1 MKVTGFFEKVF
12 YYMDT
17 IFFVSLLTIAVMGAI
32 FFYLLKIKKVT
43 AKEEKID
50 YSVFDRSDT
59 IDYVKFDDMISEDA
73 DDLSS
78 FGMVEVGN
86 NTFVAGI
93 SVVGYKYASA
103 SPDEKIRSM
112 VNAISF
118 SYRITGPIQM
128 RQTSKGLD
136 LTHNIAV
143 FEEAKVRAV
152 KEHMALMDEYNDT
165 VKAADNFID
174 DSEAYAVYEKQI
186 LEIKRKVVAKE
197 HEIKE
202 AEAVLRYMDAMTG
215 KKKGAPKNTK
225 KINQIMFSY
234 TFNPS
239 DYQEELTKEEIY
251 EKAFDKLKT
260 MADSY
265 GEGMMSCGYTY
276 RRLSK
281 KELVELMRKHLQPY
295 SGDEGKIEDML
306 ESSLNA
312 LLVTCDS
319 LVGLEIEKMDEEKYI
334 KQLEENE
341 KARQE
346 YLQKKRD
353 EIEKV
358 KVTLETEAKERAQ
371 EIQQAM

>member
-1 MKVTGFFEKVF
+1 
-12 YYMDT
+12 
-17 IFFVSLLTIAVMGAI
+17 
-32 FFYLLKIKKVT
+32 
-43 AKEEKID
+43 
-50 YSVFDRSDT
+50 
-59 IDYVKFDDMISEDA
+59 
-73 DDLSS
+73 
-78 FGMVEVGN
+78 
-86 NTFVAGI
+86 
-93 SVVGYKYASA
+93 
-103 SPDEKIRSM
+103 
-112 VNAISF
+112 
-118 SYRITGPIQM
+118 
-128 RQTSKGLD
+128 
-136 LTHNIAV
+136 
-143 FEEAKVRAV
+143 
-152 KEHMALMDEYNDT
+152 
-165 VKAADNFID
+165 
-174 DSEAYAVYEKQI
+174 
-186 LEIKRKVVAKE
+186 
-197 HEIKE
+197 
-202 AEAVLRYMDAMTG
+202 MTG

-295 SGDEGKIEDML
+295 SRDEGKIEEL
-306 ESSLNA
+306 FESSLNS

>member
-1 MKVTGFFEKVF
+1 MKVTGIFEKVF

-103 SPDEKIRSM
+103 SPDEKMRSM

-202 AEAVLRYMDAMTG
+202 A
-215 KKKGAPKNTK
+215 
-225 KINQIMFSY
+225 
-234 TFNPS
+234 
-239 DYQEELTKEEIY
+239 
-251 EKAFDKLKT
+251 
-260 MADSY
+260 
-265 GEGMMSCGYTY
+265 
-276 RRLSK
+276 
-281 KELVELMRKHLQPY
+281 
-295 SGDEGKIEDML
+295 
-306 ESSLNA
+306 
-312 LLVTCDS
+312 
-319 LVGLEIEKMDEEKYI
+319 
-334 KQLEENE
+334 
-341 KARQE
+341 
-346 YLQKKRD
+346 
-353 EIEKV
+353 
-358 KVTLETEAKERAQ
+358 
-371 EIQQAM
+371 